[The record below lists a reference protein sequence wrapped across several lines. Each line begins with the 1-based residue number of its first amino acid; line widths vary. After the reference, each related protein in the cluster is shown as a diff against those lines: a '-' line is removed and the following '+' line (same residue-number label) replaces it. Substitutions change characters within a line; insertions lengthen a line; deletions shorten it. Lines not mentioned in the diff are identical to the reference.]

1 MSTLKSTNN
10 SSNSF
15 YSFFLNSTLQKL
27 GLFLQDPAFRNK
39 MNTAFGDLWNIEAAT
54 LLIQNLAIGQA
65 LPNIQITS
73 ASTLNG
79 AMGTYATADQTI
91 YLSQDFLTAQADRPE
106 AIERVLLEELGHYID
121 TQINPVDALGDEGAI
136 FASLVLGQALSSAQL
151 ASLKVENDNG
161 SITVN
166 GVTKAVE
173 FAATYGTTTV
183 DGALGVNE
191 WASDTLL
198 ATASS
203 FNIYGKFDA
212 NTYIF
217 AVNSA
222 STQIGAG
229 TTFFL
234 NTDQNAATG
243 VNYGAEYFVNF
254 VVTDLVTNVPQP
266 YLYDGNGNYIGSL
279 DYSYSSD
286 RLTVEFAIPTIT
298 IGSPSSINFIGD
310 INDSVFFPA
319 NYASGFQY
327 TVLSVAEPP
336 PQVVFGSI
344 SLDGNLNDWTAGD
357 RLDYLPGTAQVGY
370 ESYGKYTGDAF
381 VFSIKAPS
389 GTTIGQ
395 NTTIWLDSDR
405 NASTGYQLF
414 QPSGTFTGFGGAEF
428 QINIDPD
435 GKAYLYK
442 AAGTSSLQ
450 RVSNT
455 PLSSV
460 FDSTK
465 QTWEVAVPS
474 ALLGSVP
481 QAINV
486 YKDVN
491 NTTFLPGDFTLN
503 NYTVFANKTL
513 PTRSDTSKKIG
524 IVYSDTSASKYFNKT
539 AYSQLFMSVQDEA
552 MMAGIPYDLLTESDL
567 KDLNKLVN
575 YDTLVFPSF
584 QNVKKID
591 LQAIQDNLT
600 DAVYKYGISLVT
612 AGNFMTNDE
621 TGAALSDAY
630 SRMKTLLNLQPTA
643 FGSGAVSLKV
653 NNVAQPVLQGY
664 AADETVRDYNNVGWN
679 AYTSLDSSKPVT
691 TLVNQIVNNGSTT
704 YSAVVTTQTGG
715 RNVHFATEGYLG
727 DTNLLWQALQW
738 TTYNNQPTVKLG
750 ITRNTSL
757 FLSRNDM
764 DISQEASAVKP
775 TNGTPG
781 IYDRLLPILDQW
793 KNAYNFVGSYYIN
806 IGNNVSG
813 GEYTDWSV
821 SKPYYD
827 RLLAAGNE
835 IGTHSYTHFYESQG
849 YTPPENTN
857 VATNAQLEF
866 EFNQSKQII
875 AQQLGIPVTGA
886 ALPGAPETL
895 ETAQKIIQ
903 YFDYISGGYSGVG
916 AGYPNAFGYLTPG
929 QTSVYLAPNL
939 YFDFTLL
946 EFGIPVYD
954 AATGTYIPQKL
965 TAEQATA
972 EWIKQFNG
980 LTSHANKPIVM
991 LPWHDYGPTNWDN
1004 KGYTTDMFTGVIQTA
1019 YTSGTEFTTLND
1031 ASQRIKAFEQSKLTV
1046 NSSNNIITATVT
1058 PAAGTSLG
1066 KFGLDLSTS
1075 TIKSVNNWYAYDTDT
1090 VFMPSTGGT
1099 FTINVGGTPDDV
1111 THITTLPMRSEL
1123 LSLTGNGED
1132 LSFSFIGEGQ
1142 VILDLKNP
1150 TGMKLSVLGS
1160 DSYSL
1165 FGEILTLN
1173 FNLLNT
1179 LVPRNVKVD
1188 LSPSDNIILGTTG
1201 NDSLTATVK
1210 SDQISANA
1218 GNDTVSSI
1226 VSNAEQNDLF
1236 DGGTGIDALILSGG
1250 TATTALTLNVAT
1262 VTNQLSGIAGLTVQN
1277 FETFNFSS
1285 FLGSLNATGGTGN
1298 DVITGGAGND
1308 ILNGGAGN
1316 DTLDGGA
1323 GNDTLTGGA
1332 GNDTY
1337 GIDSVSDSITELAN
1351 QGTDTV
1357 QSSITWTLGANLE
1370 NLTLTGT
1377 TAINGSGNTL
1387 NNTITGN
1394 SANNILNGGGGADRL
1409 IGGLGNDIYIVGSG
1423 DMITEQANAGSD
1435 TVQANITWI
1444 LGTNLENLTLTGT
1457 DAINGTGNTL
1467 DNTITGNSANNIL
1480 NGASGNDTL
1489 DGGAGNDFLTGGNGA
1504 DILLGGAGDDT
1515 LTGSSGAD
1523 ILVGGTGNDTFILGN
1538 DSAGDRV
1545 VYNFGDGSD
1554 AVNQFVRGAGG
1565 DVLQFNGI
1573 SSIDVVTSG
1582 LNTLFRLGDGVAGNS
1597 GFGGGTLLV
1606 TLTLNRGFTATNIAS
1621 NILAGTVPTT
1631 FKFS

>member
-1 MSTLKSTNN
+1 MVTLKSTDKNFN
-10 SSNSF
+10 FF
-15 YSFFLNSTLQKL
+15 YGFVLDSTLQRL
-27 GLFLQDPAFRNK
+27 GLFLEDPEFRAK
-39 MNTAFGDLWNIEAAT
+39 MSTAFGDRWNHNIAIS
-54 LLIQNLAIGQA
+54 LIQDLVAGKA

-73 ASTLNG
+73 AATLNG
-79 AMGTYATADQTI
+79 AMGAYAAANQTL
-91 YLSQDFLTAQADRPE
+91 YLSQDFLTAQAANPE

-121 TQINPVDALGDEGAI
+121 AKINPVDAPGDEGAI
-136 FASLVLGQALSSAQL
+136 FASLVLGQSLSPTQL
-151 ASLKVENDNG
+151 AFLKVENDRG
-161 SITVN
+161 TITMD
-166 GVTKAVE
+166 GVTEAVE

-229 TTFFL
+229 TTFYL

-286 RLTVEFAIPTIT
+286 RLTVEFAIPTLT
-298 IGSPSSINFIGD
+298 IGSPSAINFIGD
-310 INDSVFFPA
+310 INDTAFFPS

-327 TVLSVAEPP
+327 TLSSVAAPP
-336 PQVVFGSI
+336 PQLVFGSI
-344 SLDGNLNDWTAGD
+344 TLDGNLSDWTAGD

-370 ESYGKYTGDAF
+370 ESYGKYTGNAF
-381 VFSIKAPS
+381 VFSIKAPTGS
-389 GTTIGQ
+389 TIGQ

-405 NASTGYQLF
+405 NASTGYRIF
-414 QPSGTFTGFGGAEF
+414 QPAGTATGFGGAEF

-435 GKAYLYK
+435 GKAYLYQ
-442 AAGTSSLQ
+442 ATGISSLQ

-474 ALLGSVP
+474 TLLGSVP

-486 YKDVN
+486 YEDVN
-491 NTTFLPGDFTLN
+491 NTTFLPGDYTLN

-552 MMAGIPYDLLTESDL
+552 MMAGIPFDLLTESDL

-584 QNVKKID
+584 QNVKKTD

-621 TGAALSDAY
+621 TGAALSDSY
-630 SRMKTLLNLQPTA
+630 NRMKTLLNLQPTA
-643 FGSGAVSLKV
+643 FGSGAVSLKTS
-653 NNVAQPVLQGY
+653 NVAQPMLQGY
-664 AADETVRDYNNVGWN
+664 AADETVRDYINVGWN
-679 AYTSLDSSKPVT
+679 AYSSLDSSKPVT
-691 TLVNQIVNNGSTT
+691 TLVNQVVNNGSTT
-704 YSAVVTTQTGG
+704 YSAVVATQTGG

-750 ITRNTSL
+750 ITRNNSL

-764 DISQEASAVKP
+764 DISQEASAIKP

-793 KNAYNFVGSYYIN
+793 KSAYNFVGSYYVN
-806 IGNNVSG
+806 IGNNPQG

-849 YTPPENTN
+849 YNPAENTN
-857 VATNAQLEF
+857 IATDAQLEF
-866 EFNQSKQII
+866 EFNQSKQLI
-875 AQQLGIPVTGA
+875 AQQLGIPITGA
-886 ALPGAPETL
+886 AVPGAPETL

-903 YFDYISGGYSGVG
+903 YFDYISGGYSGTG

-1004 KGYTTDMFTGVIQTA
+1004 KGYTTDMFTGLIQTA
-1019 YTSGTEFTTLND
+1019 YTSGAEFTTLND
-1031 ASQRIKAFEQSKLTV
+1031 ASQRIKAFEQSKLAI
-1046 NSSNNIITATVT
+1046 NSSNNTLTATVT

-1099 FTINVGGTPDDV
+1099 FTINVGGAPDDV

-1123 LSLTGNGED
+1123 ISLTGNGED
-1132 LSFSFIGEGQ
+1132 LNFSFVGEGQ

-1165 FGEILTLN
+1165 LGEILTLN
-1173 FNLLNT
+1173 FNSLNS
-1179 LVPRNVKVD
+1179 LVPRQVSVD
-1188 LSPSDNIILGTTG
+1188 LSPGDNLLIGTAG
-1201 NDSLTATVK
+1201 NDSLIATARL
-1210 SDQISANA
+1210 DRISGNA
-1218 GNDTVSSI
+1218 GNDTVTST
-1226 VSNAEQNDLF
+1226 VANAEQNDVF
-1236 DGGTGIDALILSGG
+1236 DGGTGTDTLIFSGG

-1262 VTNQLSGIAGLTVQN
+1262 TTNQLTGIVGLTVQN

-1285 FLGSLNATGGTGN
+1285 FLGSLNATGGAGN
-1298 DVITGGAGND
+1298 DTITSGAGND

-1316 DTLDGGA
+1316 DILNDGAGNDMLDGGA
-1323 GNDTLTGGA
+1323 GSDRLTGGV
-1332 GNDTY
+1332 GNDIY
-1337 GIDSVSDSITELAN
+1337 VVDSSSDSITELAN

-1377 TAINGSGNTL
+1377 SAINGTGNSL
-1387 NNTITGN
+1387 NNTLTGN
-1394 SANNILNGGGGADRL
+1394 SGANILNGGGG
-1409 IGGLGNDIYIVGSG
+1409 
-1423 DMITEQANAGSD
+1423 T
-1435 TVQANITWI
+1435 NI
-1444 LGTNLENLTLTGT
+1444 
-1457 DAINGTGNTL
+1457 
-1467 DNTITGNSANNIL
+1467 
-1480 NGASGNDTL
+1480 L
-1489 DGGAGNDFLTGGNGA
+1489 DGGAGNDTLIGGSGI
-1504 DILLGGAGDDT
+1504 DTLMGGAGNDT
-1515 LTGSSGAD
+1515 LTGNGGAD
-1523 ILVGGTGNDTFILGN
+1523 ILVGGAGNDTLNLGLLN
-1538 DSAGDRV
+1538 GTGDRV
-1545 VYNFGDGSD
+1545 VYNLGDGSD
-1554 AVNQFVRGAGG
+1554 TVNQFVRGSGG
-1565 DVLQFNGI
+1565 DFLQFNGI
-1573 SSIDVVTSG
+1573 TSIDVITSG
-1582 LNTLFRLGDGVAGNS
+1582 LNTLFRVGDGVAGNS
-1597 GFGGGTLLV
+1597 GFGSGTLLV
-1606 TLTLNRGFTATNIAS
+1606 TLNSVRGFTAANIGS
-1621 NILAGTVPTT
+1621 NILAGTLPTT